1 MRFVFLEI
9 LAAIAKGLPLTI
21 LVTLAA
27 LAIGLVLGLLLALG
41 MRSHTAALRLPVRWV
56 VNLVRAVPVLM
67 WLFLLYFG
75 VTIGTFTFDPLSA
88 AIIVLGITTAA
99 YLAEAYRT
107 AFEAVDRGQFEAARA
122 IGLSRP
128 QELFFVILP
137 QVLRIAIPAM
147 STFALTLIK
156 DSSIPSVIGVME
168 ISHYTTA
175 VARSTG
181 ESLTAYTAAAV
192 FYLVLSVAL
201 GLAARALT
209 ERLKVHA

>member
-1 MRFVFLEI
+1 MFLEI
-9 LAAIAKGLPLTI
+9 LVAIAKGLPLTI

-27 LAIGLVLGLLLALG
+27 LAIGLVLGLLLALA
-41 MRSHTAALRLPVRWV
+41 MRSRPAIVRLPARGV
-56 VNLVRAVPVLM
+56 VNVVRAVPVLM

-75 VTIGTFTFDPLSA
+75 VTIGTFTFDPLTA
-88 AIIVLGITTAA
+88 AIIVLGTTTAA

-107 AFEAVDRGQFEAARA
+107 AFDAVDRGQFEAARA
-122 IGLSRP
+122 IGLTRG
-128 QELFFVILP
+128 QELFHVILP
-137 QVLRIAIPAM
+137 QVFRVAIPAM
-147 STFALTLIK
+147 STFALTLLK

-181 ESLTAYTAAAV
+181 EGLTAYTAAAV

-201 GLAARALT
+201 GLAGRVLS
-209 ERLKVHA
+209 ERLKVNA